1 MAIHIPFSQR
11 PSGRQHSQ
19 PPVYIGFEQPRRQRR
34 PVNWWGVNSVLL
46 FFLSLGA
53 LSPITLLMGLKGL
66 RRRPRKTAIVGTLF
80 SLVGVGIMATIVIGI
95 VRHAEQRHHQR
106 FLAEQHQINAVQI
119 AETEEQLA
127 FAASEFEEFRD
138 DHEGLLPMDLDGN
151 SLAIKHVDPW
161 GESLRYEVEIDR
173 AVLRSAGPDGNFFSD
188 DDLTYGIEGKTSY
201 QSLLP
206 VE

>member
-1 MAIHIPFSQR
+1 MAIHVPFCQR
-11 PSGRQHSQ
+11 PSGRQNSQ
-19 PPVYIGFEQPRRQRR
+19 APVYIGFERPRRQRR
-34 PVNWWGVNSVLL
+34 NVNWWGVNSILL

-66 RRRPRKTAIVGTLF
+66 RRRPRKTAIAGTLF
-80 SLVGVGIMATIVIGI
+80 SLVGVAIMGTIVIGI
-95 VRHAEQRHHQR
+95 VQHAEQRQHQR
-106 FLAEQHQINAVQI
+106 FLAEQHRIHAVQI
-119 AETEEQLA
+119 AETEDQLA

-138 DHEGLLPMDLDGN
+138 GHEGLLPMDLDGN

-173 AVLRSAGPDGNFFSD
+173 AVLRSAGPDGSFFSD
-188 DDLTYGIEGKTSY
+188 DDLTYVIEGKTSY

-206 VE
+206 VD